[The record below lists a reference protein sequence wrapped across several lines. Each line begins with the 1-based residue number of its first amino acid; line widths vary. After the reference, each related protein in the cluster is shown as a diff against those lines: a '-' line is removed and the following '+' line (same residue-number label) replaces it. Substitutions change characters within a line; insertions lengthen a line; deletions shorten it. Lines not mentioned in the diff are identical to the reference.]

1 MAPSGSLRRTQVAGG
16 GDCRRSRTA
25 APCGAGLLGVAV
37 GVARRRS
44 GCASAGR
51 SAGVGGGFDGA
62 GGEAGDR
69 CVRRA
74 AGRLPRART
83 GRRSSRAGRTAQSRT
98 CAVED
103 RGVEGV
109 AGVQPGPGGRGVTP
123 GLPVAMRSRPCQIP
137 KTAPSRSAA
146 SAPRPVCR
154 ATGPT
159 ATVAPRS
166 RMRAAV
172 TSASLD
178 REVRRPGDRH
188 AGRDG
193 ASAPIPATG
202 TPSASATRN
211 SSPSDPGP
219 ERPAHRRTVEVES
232 GTRGRGPSGSPSTEP
247 RTRRR
252 SNRRAGAD
260 PRWYRHCSV
269 TASRK
274 PSLSG
279 IRHTGT

>member
-16 GDCRRSRTA
+16 GDA
-25 APCGAGLLGVAV
+25 VGENGGAVGAGLLGVAV
-37 GVARRRS
+37 GVLDGEVGVPVRAQ
-44 GCASAGR
+44 
-51 SAGVGGGFDGA
+51 AGVGGGFDGA
-62 GGEAGDR
+62 GGEAGDD
-69 CVRRA
+69 VSGVPQDDFLVFVLDVAA
-74 AGRLPRART
+74 AGPVARPV
-83 GRRSSRAGRTAQSRT
+83 QDL
-98 CAVED
+98 AVED

-123 GLPVAMRSRPCQIP
+123 GLPVRQEPPCQIP

-172 TSASLD
+172 TSASSTAKYG
-178 REVRRPGDRH
+178 VQ
-188 AGRDG
+188 AT
-193 ASAPIPATG
+193 ATG
-202 TPSASATRN
+202 GTAPAPRSRPPEPRPPAPPGTPHRATRSGT
-211 SSPSDPGP
+211 SSPSS
-219 ERPAHRRTVEVES
+219 RRRS
-232 GTRGRGPSGSPSTEP
+232 RARHPGRGPSGSPSTEP